1 MERFRRNEQMEKF
14 NFDTIKNYQSF
25 ATIEDMDKMVRGFL
39 YKYKS
44 SLSEGAVKVLNFI
57 WRYSVKVVGVSFAK
71 YDTMA
76 ATVGLS
82 RRTVIRAVKVL
93 EELAFIKKIPTSRM
107 NGKQG
112 VNLFVIQPFT
122 TIDSL
127 LDLESPQNVTHPVT
141 PNKAENKQSSLCEN
155 KNLNRMVVKKT
166 EVEDSVREMEFD
178 SETVSSLD
186 RDGGKQAENKVLKQE
201 VEVTP
206 REEQQ
211 KAKSNADVQSTIQ
224 LKPVEWHQFD
234 PSFLPE
240 YVNKDFILAAQSF
253 FHPGDIHKLWSKI
266 QLAYK
271 KVNLLANLDNVMEP
285 IIADFKRTV
294 FLYKTGKVHTTFEG
308 YFYRVVY
315 GSLWSLKVREY
326 QQEWYENV
334 MNR

>member
-1 MERFRRNEQMEKF
+1 MERL
-14 NFDTIKNYQSF
+14 NFDTIKHYQSF
-25 ATIEDMDKMVRGFL
+25 ATIEDMDKAVRGFL

-44 SLSEGAVKVLNFI
+44 SLSDGAVKVLNFI
-57 WRYSVKVVGVSFAK
+57 WHYSVKVVGVSFAK

-93 EELAFIKKIPTSRM
+93 EELTFIKKIPTSRM

-112 VNLFVIQPFT
+112 VNLFVIQPFA
-122 TIDSL
+122 
-127 LDLESPQNVTHPVT
+127 LDQVSPQDVTHPVT
-141 PNKAENKQSSLCEN
+141 PNKTENKQSSLCEN
-155 KNLNRMVVKKT
+155 KKQNRIIVKET
-166 EVEDSVREMEFD
+166 EVEDSVREMGLN
-178 SETVSSLD
+178 SEAVSRSD
-186 RDGGKQAENKVLKQE
+186 VDGEKQAESKGLKQKAG
-201 VEVTP
+201 VTS
-206 REEQQ
+206 REMQQ
-211 KAKSNADVQSTIQ
+211 KAQLNAEIKSTVQ
-224 LKPVEWHQFD
+224 LKPVEWHQFN

-271 KVNLLANLDNVMEP
+271 KVKLLANLDDVMEP

-315 GSLWSLKVREY
+315 GSLWNLKVREY
-326 QQEWYENV
+326 QQEWYERV